1 MKFSECVVEL
11 TENWILWMKNWNI
24 VKNKSFSV
32 QERKTAAMECE
43 RLIDREYVLV
53 DTMDNF
59 FNKK

>member
-1 MKFSECVVEL
+1 MKFSECVIEM

-32 QERKTAAMECE
+32 QERKIAAMECE

-53 DTMDNF
+53 DNMDSYF
-59 FNKK
+59 IKK

>member
-1 MKFSECVVEL
+1 MKFSECVIEL

-32 QERKTAAMECE
+32 QERKKAAMECE

-53 DTMDNF
+53 DVMDSYF
-59 FNKK
+59 IKK